1 MLSRVLLICLAWGWF
16 LLPVTAW
23 TQVDAKGDG
32 EFAKSTTKPALSQR
46 PSDLSAELIVR
57 GTNEFREA
65 EGRREVKVDARLN
78 ATAQYFANYM
88 ARTGNYG
95 HHADGR
101 RPEERA
107 TKHNY
112 DYCIVSENI
121 AYYYSTVGI
130 ATGDLMRGFVRG
142 WKRSPEHRK
151 NMLDPDVTEIGAAV
165 ARSQQ
170 TGYYYAVQMFGRPKS
185 TLIKFMVGNKSDTA
199 IHYELNDQTFPL
211 PPRVTRTHRQ
221 CRPAELTVQWP
232 TGQKN
237 TAIRPKNDDHYT
249 VIRDDGGFRLKRE

>member
-1 MLSRVLLICLAWGWF
+1 MSRIFLIYLAWGW
-16 LLPVTAW
+16 LLLSATAW
-23 TQVDAKGDG
+23 TQAEAEDK
-32 EFAKSTTKPALSQR
+32 AKSAAKPASQER
-46 PSDLSAELIVR
+46 SSDLSAEFIVR
-57 GTNEFREA
+57 GTNEFRE
-65 EGRREVKVDARLN
+65 EKGRRKVKIDAKLN

-95 HHADGR
+95 HYADGS

-130 ATGDLMRGFVRG
+130 ATKELMRGFVRN

-151 NMLDPDVTEIGAAV
+151 NMLDPDVTEIGAAA
-165 ARSQQ
+165 ARSKQ

-185 TLIKFMVGNKSDTA
+185 TLIKFMVRNKSDTA
-199 IHYELNDQTFPL
+199 IHYELNDQTFSL
-211 PPRVTRTHRQ
+211 SPRVTRTHRQ
-221 CRPAELTVQWP
+221 CRPAKLTVQWP

-237 TAIRPKNDDHYT
+237 TAIQPNNGDHYT